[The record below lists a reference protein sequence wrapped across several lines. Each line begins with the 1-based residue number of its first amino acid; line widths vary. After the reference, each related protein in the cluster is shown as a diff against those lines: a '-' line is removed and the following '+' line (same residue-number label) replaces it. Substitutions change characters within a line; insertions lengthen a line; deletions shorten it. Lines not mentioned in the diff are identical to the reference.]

1 MPGSTTA
8 FNKDTI
14 GDWTSTELLRY
25 IQQLIRDDETVAGL
39 SRGANTFTV
48 SRKLT
53 ISDELVLQQ
62 TQTTVGIAGG
72 ASAPPATPD
81 LWAKVTGPDG
91 VVRLLPLY
99 KMP

>member
-1 MPGSTTA
+1 MTTTA
-8 FNKDTI
+8 FGNDTI
-14 GDWTSTELLRY
+14 GDWTSAELLRH
-25 IQQLIRDDETVAGL
+25 IQQIIRDDETVSSL

-48 SRKLT
+48 SRKLS

-62 TQTTVGIAGG
+62 TQTTVGAAGG

-91 VVRLLPLY
+91 IVRLIPLY
-99 KMP
+99 KAP